1 MGKDITAILKESAK
15 DIITDETLVMI
26 KESFDAAV
34 NERVTVHVEKALA
47 EQDAEYTAKL
57 EHLLEALDTD
67 HTNKLTKVVKA
78 IDTNNAAKLQRVV
91 EKYSDALTHQANTFK
106 STLVKKMSRFIEM
119 YLNKVAPQA
128 SINEAVRNNKA
139 RIVLENLRSAL
150 AVDSTLMKES
160 IKSAV
165 VDGARQIKQSNA
177 QINELQQQVQQ
188 LSEKLERA
196 QAAIVFEQKTA
207 KLPDQ
212 KKRYA
217 RRVLEGKSAQFIT
230 ENIDYTLSL
239 FDKKEE
245 DRLATLK
252 EEAFEQCVSKNHKV
266 VEESTTTA
274 EQQPVIASPLV
285 SNYMDELGKY

>member
-1 MGKDITAILKESAK
+1 MGKDITTILKESAK
-15 DIITDETLVMI
+15 DIITDETLTMI
-26 KESFDAAV
+26 KESFDTAV
-34 NERVTVHVEKALA
+34 NERVSIHVEKALA

-78 IDTNNAAKLQRVV
+78 IDINNAAKLQRVV
-91 EKYSDALTHQANTFK
+91 EKYSAGLTHQANGFK
-106 STLVKKMSRFIEM
+106 NTLVKKMSRFIEM

-139 RIVLENLRSAL
+139 RIVLENLRGAL

-160 IKSAV
+160 IKTAV
-165 VDGARQIKQSNA
+165 VDGARQIRQSTSEVA
-177 QINELQQQVQQ
+177 KLQQQVEQ

-245 DRLATLK
+245 DRLVTLK
-252 EEAFEQCVSKNHKV
+252 EEAFTQCVSREHHV
-266 VEESTTTA
+266 IEEATA
-274 EQQPVIASPLV
+274 PTEQQPTFASPHV
-285 SNYMDELGKY
+285 SNYMAELGKY